1 MQSSLGTMNAVRIH
15 EFGGPDVL
23 QLEDAPIPEPNA
35 GQILIKV
42 HAAGVNPVDGK
53 IRTGK
58 FKRFRPR
65 LPAILGRDFS
75 GVIVRLGEDV
85 TDWKIGD
92 EVFGMLDYTRGA
104 YAEYCVALPSEIV
117 RKSLQLDHL
126 RAGCVGVAGQTAW
139 QALFRCGELQT
150 GQRVLIHGA
159 AGGVGHFAVQLATAH
174 GAEVIAT
181 VSPEDVEWV
190 SELGAVET
198 IDYKSQRFEEVVYDI
213 ELVVDLIGGETTQR
227 SWQVL
232 RPGGILVST
241 LGSPATPATAPVG
254 TRGREVIVEC
264 QPIQM
269 ERIASQAVARQL
281 RIEIDHIY
289 PLANADQAHEYLEQD
304 HARGKTVLSIAED
317 Q

>member
-1 MQSSLGTMNAVRIH
+1 MQPTLGIMNAVRIH
-15 EFGGPDVL
+15 EFGGPEVLLWEDV
-23 QLEDAPIPEPNA
+23 PIPEPGA
-35 GQILIKV
+35 GQILVKV

-58 FKRFRPR
+58 FKRFRPK

-92 EVFGMLDYTRGA
+92 EVFGMLDYARGA
-104 YAEYCVALPSEIV
+104 YAEYCVALPSEV
-117 RKSLQLDHL
+117 VHKPEPLEHL
-126 RAGCVGVAGQTAW
+126 RAGSIGVAGQTAW
-139 QALFRCGELQT
+139 QALFRCGELHT

-159 AGGVGHFAVQLATAH
+159 GGGVGHFAVQLATAH

-181 VSPEDVEWV
+181 VSPEDAEFV
-190 SELGAVET
+190 SEIGAVET
-198 IDYKSQRFEEVVYDI
+198 IDYKRERFEERVHDVD
-213 ELVVDLIGGETTQR
+213 LVVDLVGGETVQR
-227 SWQVL
+227 SWHVL

-241 LGSPATPATAPVG
+241 LGDPHPPASAPVG

-264 QPIQM
+264 QPYQM
-269 ERIASQAVARQL
+269 EKIAAQAAAGQL
-281 RIEIDHIY
+281 RIELDHIY
-289 PLANADQAHEYLEQD
+289 PLAHADQAHEHLEHD